1 MKKLF
6 LVSSTRYA
14 IWAYLLFLL
23 SSFGISEAYSSDDMA
38 RANLIAQ
45 AGLIVSQEDNALY
58 RLDDSMLRQELIGT
72 ALRLAG
78 VALPKDYACRDYFTD
93 AKFSPSSSDAW
104 VCRAFELG
112 ADNSFVTRANKTTRP
127 RDIVTRAEALAI
139 IVQAGKIPL
148 APDNYTTNWLKSQ

>member
-1 MKKLF
+1 MKNFFLKLCTVYF
-6 LVSSTRYA
+6 VLCTFA
-14 IWAYLLFLL
+14 T
-23 SSFGISEAYSSDDMA
+23 FGYSSDDMA

-45 AGLIVSQEDNALY
+45 AGLIVSQEDNGLY

-72 ALRLAG
+72 ALKLSG
-78 VALPKDYACRDYFTD
+78 VDLPKDYQCRGYFTD
-93 AKFSPSSSDAW
+93 AKFSPSSVDAW
-104 VCRAFELG
+104 VCRAFEIG
-112 ADNSFVTRANKTTRP
+112 ADNFFVTRANKTTRP